1 MYWIDILLLVLSCT
15 LANHLG
21 LVEAVERFIWC
32 KIPILNCSKCASYWV
47 VLIYSLCSGRGL
59 IASVAVSFLCAYAAL
74 WLELLCGYIDTIYNR
89 CYEDIYTENAEADA
103 DTESTVSK
111 LWKR

>member
-21 LVEAVERFIWC
+21 LVDAIERETWSR
-32 KIPILNCSKCASYWV
+32 IPIVNCPKCFSFWS
-47 VLIYSLCSGRGL
+47 VLLYSLFVGRAV

-74 WLELLCGYIDTIYNR
+74 WIELLCGYIDTKYNR
-89 CYEDIYTENAEADA
+89 CYENLYTENTEADA
-103 DTESTVSK
+103 DTESTVS
-111 LWKR
+111 